1 MARKP
6 RTPKAEIAKETNPF
20 LEALRFVNLVLH
32 DKGAPIETHMRLQNK
47 TVVGFNGIIGAGSL
61 IQEDIYA
68 APNAKLIIEALSKC
82 GQNLSITQLDNGRIS
97 IKSDKFKAIV
107 PCIDPNSIP
116 VMLPDT
122 PIASINNELKKAIE
136 AVGVLATEDAQR
148 IVAASILIRQNS
160 CLATNGS
167 IIFEAWHGIDLPTL
181 AIPKAFVQPIVK
193 TQKQLKSFGFSA
205 STATFWFEDKSWI
218 RSQLFKEEWPQV
230 DHLLNRPAKFFDIPK
245 DFWEGLDAIAPFSND
260 GLVYFDDGLIKTN
273 DDGQGASY
281 EVSGV
286 PKGPIYNIKNLM
298 TIRQHAKQIDFV
310 SQGISQDTTMLCFVG
325 DKIRGA
331 MLGRVI

>member
-6 RTPKAEIAKETNPF
+6 RTVKAKVEPKETNPF
-20 LEALRFVNLVLH
+20 LNALRFVQLVLH

-47 TVVGFNGIIGAGSL
+47 TVVGFNGIIGAGAF

-68 APNAKLIIEALSKC
+68 APNAKLMIEALSKC

-116 VMLPDT
+116 TILPDT
-122 PIASINNELKKAIE
+122 PVAQVDDKIKKAIE
-136 AVGVLATEDAQR
+136 AVGVLADENAQR
-148 IVAASILIRQNS
+148 VFAASILIRSGS
-160 CLATNGS
+160 CLATNGA

-181 AIPKAFVQPIVK
+181 ALPKAFVQPIVK
-193 TQKQLKSFGFSA
+193 TQKQLKLFGFSA
-205 STATFWFEDKSWI
+205 STATFWFEDESWI

-245 DFWEGLDAIAPFSND
+245 SFWEGLDAIAPFSTD
-260 GLVYFDDGLIKTN
+260 GLVYFEDGLLKTN

-281 EVSGV
+281 EVAGV

-298 TIRQHAKQIDFV
+298 TIRPYAKQIDFV
-310 SQGISQDTTMLCFVG
+310 AQGMSADTTMLCFVG
-325 DKIRGA
+325 ENIRGA
-331 MLGRVI
+331 MLGRV